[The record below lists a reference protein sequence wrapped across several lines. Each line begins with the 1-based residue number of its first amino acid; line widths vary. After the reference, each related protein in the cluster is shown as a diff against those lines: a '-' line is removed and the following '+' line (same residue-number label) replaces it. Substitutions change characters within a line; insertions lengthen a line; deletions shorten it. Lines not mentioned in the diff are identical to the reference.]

1 MLDKQAI
8 LDAYQFRHACKAYDP
23 ARKIS
28 DDDFR
33 FILETGRLS
42 PSSFGLEPWRFV
54 VVQELQTRALIRD
67 MAWGAR
73 EKVMECSHFV
83 VILARQPAMLS
94 PDGDYL
100 PRFMREVQHLPEEAV
115 QMRLRFFRNFSEK
128 DFELAGH
135 PRAFYDW
142 ACKQTYI
149 ALGNM
154 LTAAAMIGVDSTA
167 IEGFPL
173 EAMNSA
179 LAGRG
184 LYDPAQFKLSVM
196 AAFGYRLNAPQP
208 KTRQRLQDVVQWA

>member
-1 MLDKQAI
+1 MLDKQAV

-54 VVQELQTRALIRD
+54 VVQEPQTRALTRD

-73 EKVMECSHFV
+73 DKVMECSHFV

>member
-54 VVQELQTRALIRD
+54 VVQEPQTRALIRD

-196 AAFGYRLNAPQP
+196 AAFGY
-208 KTRQRLQDVVQWA
+208 

>member
-54 VVQELQTRALIRD
+54 VVQEPQTRALIRD

-100 PRFMREVQHLPEEAV
+100 PRFMREVQHLPEEVV

-128 DFELAGH
+128 NFELAGH

>member
-42 PSSFGLEPWRFV
+42 PSSFGLKPWRFV
-54 VVQELQTRALIRD
+54 VVQEPQTRALIRD

>member
-54 VVQELQTRALIRD
+54 VVQEPQTRALIRD

-100 PRFMREVQHLPEEAV
+100 PRFMHEVQHLPEEAV

>member
-54 VVQELQTRALIRD
+54 VVQEPQTRALIRD

-128 DFELAGH
+128 DFELVGH

-179 LAGRG
+179 LAARG

-208 KTRQRLQDVVQWA
+208 KTRQRL

>member
-54 VVQELQTRALIRD
+54 VVQEPQTRALIRD

-100 PRFMREVQHLPEEAV
+100 PRFMREMQHLPEEAV

-128 DFELAGH
+128 DFELVGH

>member
-1 MLDKQAI
+1 MLDKQTI

-54 VVQELQTRALIRD
+54 VVQEPQTRALIRD

>member
-1 MLDKQAI
+1 MLDKQAV

-54 VVQELQTRALIRD
+54 VVQEPQTRALIRD

-128 DFELAGH
+128 DFELAGY

>member
-1 MLDKQAI
+1 M
-8 LDAYQFRHACKAYDP
+8 
-23 ARKIS
+23 
-28 DDDFR
+28 
-33 FILETGRLS
+33 
-42 PSSFGLEPWRFV
+42 
-54 VVQELQTRALIRD
+54 VVQEPQTRALIRD

>member
-8 LDAYQFRHACKAYDP
+8 LDAYQFRHACKAYDL

-54 VVQELQTRALIRD
+54 VVQEPQTRALIRD

-100 PRFMREVQHLPEEAV
+100 PRFMREVQHLPEEVV

>member
-54 VVQELQTRALIRD
+54 VVQEPQTRALIRD

-115 QMRLRFFRNFSEK
+115 QMRLRFFRTFSEK

>member
-54 VVQELQTRALIRD
+54 VVQEPQTRALIRD

-100 PRFMREVQHLPEEAV
+100 PRFMREVQQLPEEAV

>member
-54 VVQELQTRALIRD
+54 VVQEPQTRALIRD

-142 ACKQTYI
+142 AGKQTYI

>member
-28 DDDFR
+28 ADDFR

-42 PSSFGLEPWRFV
+42 PSSFGLAPWRFV
-54 VVQELQTRALIRD
+54 VVQEPQTRALIRD

-128 DFELAGH
+128 DFELVGH

>member
-54 VVQELQTRALIRD
+54 VVQEPQTRALIRD

-94 PDGDYL
+94 SDGDYL

>member
-54 VVQELQTRALIRD
+54 VVQEPQTRALIRD

-73 EKVMECSHFV
+73 EKVMEYSHFV

>member
-54 VVQELQTRALIRD
+54 VVQEPQTRALIRD

-173 EAMNSA
+173 EAMDSA

>member
-54 VVQELQTRALIRD
+54 VVQEPQTRALIRD

-100 PRFMREVQHLPEEAV
+100 PRFMREVQHLPEEVV

>member
-54 VVQELQTRALIRD
+54 VVQEPQTRALIRD

-100 PRFMREVQHLPEEAV
+100 PRFMREMQHLPEEVV

>member
-54 VVQELQTRALIRD
+54 VVQEPQTRALIRD

-179 LAGRG
+179 LAGLG

>member
-54 VVQELQTRALIRD
+54 VVQEPQTRALIRD

-73 EKVMECSHFV
+73 EKVMACSHFV

-179 LAGRG
+179 LAARG

>member
-54 VVQELQTRALIRD
+54 VVQEPQTRALIRD

-100 PRFMREVQHLPEEAV
+100 PRFMREVQHLPEEVV

-184 LYDPAQFKLSVM
+184 LYDSAQFKLSVM

>member
-54 VVQELQTRALIRD
+54 VVQEPQTRALIRD

-154 LTAAAMIGVDSTA
+154 LTAAAVIGVDSTA

>member
-23 ARKIS
+23 DRKIS

-54 VVQELQTRALIRD
+54 VVQEPQTRALIRD

>member
-54 VVQELQTRALIRD
+54 VVQEPQTRALIRD

>member
-1 MLDKQAI
+1 MLDKQAV

-54 VVQELQTRALIRD
+54 VVQEPQTRALIRD

-196 AAFGYRLNAPQP
+196 AAFGSRLNAPQP

>member
-54 VVQELQTRALIRD
+54 VVQEPQTRALIRD

-83 VILARQPAMLS
+83 VILARQPAMLT

>member
-8 LDAYQFRHACKAYDP
+8 LDACLFRHACKAYDP

-54 VVQELQTRALIRD
+54 VVQEPQTRALIRD

>member
-54 VVQELQTRALIRD
+54 VVQEPQTRALIRD

-100 PRFMREVQHLPEEAV
+100 PRFMREVQHLPEEVV

-196 AAFGYRLNAPQP
+196 ATA
-208 KTRQRLQDVVQWA
+208 

>member
-54 VVQELQTRALIRD
+54 VVQEPQTRALIRD

-94 PDGDYL
+94 PGGDYL

>member
-54 VVQELQTRALIRD
+54 VVQEPQTRALIRD

-94 PDGDYL
+94 PDGDYV

>member
-1 MLDKQAI
+1 MLDKQAV

-28 DDDFR
+28 DDNFR

-54 VVQELQTRALIRD
+54 VVQEPQTRALIRD

-142 ACKQTYI
+142 ACKQIYI

>member
-54 VVQELQTRALIRD
+54 VVQEPQTRALIRD

-167 IEGFPL
+167 IGGFPL

>member
-54 VVQELQTRALIRD
+54 VVQEPQTRALIRD

-100 PRFMREVQHLPEEAV
+100 PRFMREVQHLPEEVV

-179 LAGRG
+179 LAARG

>member
-8 LDAYQFRHACKAYDP
+8 LDAYQFRHACKAYDL

-54 VVQELQTRALIRD
+54 VVQEPQTRALIRD

>member
-54 VVQELQTRALIRD
+54 VVQEPQTRALIRD

-128 DFELAGH
+128 DFELVGH